1 MSSSI
6 PLGHICA
13 LAGAVGG
20 GRGAGAAAAAAVP
33 LIFCVDFDPYE
44 RRKLE
49 IIFARAAKNRVQQLG
64 LCSFGKI
71 F

>member
-1 MSSSI
+1 MSSI
-6 PLGHICA
+6 RFGQICA

-20 GRGAGAAAAAAVP
+20 SRGAGAAAAAAVP

-49 IIFARAAKNRVQQLG
+49 IHFARAAKNRVHL
-64 LCSFGKI
+64 LTVLRKKFW
-71 F
+71 